1 MDIEKRSKAKTTSTT
16 LSIVMKHC
24 RQAKT
29 AGVVLNPQSFI
40 LDCGVSAVRPEA
52 ASLDGCG
59 GSVTAVVT
67 HYTTHTTHPP
77 T

>member
-1 MDIEKRSKAKTTSTT
+1 MDIENKSRAYSTSTT

-40 LDCGVSAVRPEA
+40 LDCVSCHYRGRQLGWFWRL
-52 ASLDGCG
+52 SHCG
-59 GSVTAVVT
+59 SKSNTPHTIVTN
-67 HYTTHTTHPP
+67 
-77 T
+77 

>member
-1 MDIEKRSKAKTTSTT
+1 MDIENKSKAYSTSTT

-40 LDCGVSAVRPEA
+40 LDCVSCHYGGRQKRPAWLVLEVE
-52 ASLDGCG
+52 SLR
-59 GSVTAVVT
+59 
-67 HYTTHTTHPP
+67 
-77 T
+77 

>member
-1 MDIEKRSKAKTTSTT
+1 MDIEKRSKANTTNTT

-40 LDCGVSAVRPEA
+40 LDCVSCHYRGRHKRPAWLVLEVQ
-52 ASLDGCG
+52 SLR
-59 GSVTAVVT
+59 
-67 HYTTHTTHPP
+67 
-77 T
+77 